1 MRNDPEAAEVLGAVR
16 SVPASSA
23 AREVCEEKGLISDL
37 VNDAVNYGLSQNGTN
52 EMGMTTDSEVAA
64 AISTMLESVI
74 YGESTVDEAAANAE
88 SQLEFVLSEK

>member
-1 MRNDPEAAEVLGAVR
+1 M
-16 SVPASSA
+16 
-23 AREVCEEKGLISDL
+23 GL
-37 VNDAVNYGLSQNGTN
+37 
-52 EMGMTTDSEVAA
+52 TTDSEVAA

>member
-1 MRNDPEAAEVLGAVR
+1 M
-16 SVPASSA
+16 
-23 AREVCEEKGLISDL
+23 CEEKGLISDL

-52 EMGMTTDSEVAA
+52 EMGLTTDSEVAA